1 MSLSLKLEDVDND
14 NGSTEGAQQRAFANS
29 LDWEQL
35 KLVIT
40 QRESEMTL

>member
-1 MSLSLKLEDVDND
+1 MLNND
-14 NGSTEGAQQRAFANS
+14 GGNTESAQQRALANS

-40 QRESEMTL
+40 Q

>member
-14 NGSTEGAQQRAFANS
+14 SGNTESAQQRAFANS

-40 QRESEMTL
+40 Q

>member
-1 MSLSLKLEDVDND
+1 MMAETQS
-14 NGSTEGAQQRAFANS
+14 AQRRAPANS

-40 QRESEMTL
+40 QCTNEMTL